1 MERPGGRVVEW
12 TVPLE
17 STLAAPMTVTDDT
30 LYFTTQSSGAYVF
43 HAFDPATQAVMQK
56 SLDVVRAS
64 TTEVYATES
73 VPADAG
79 VYFRGVDEHAGAMTK
94 YVRIEPYA
102 NP

>member
-1 MERPGGRVVEW
+1 VSTSAWTGGAPEAVPGVALLGAGALVAGAPTGAAEVAA
-12 TVPLE
+12 LE
-17 STLAAPMTVTDDT
+17 
-30 LYFTTQSSGAYVF
+30 
-43 HAFDPATQAVMQK
+43 AFRADE

-73 VPADAG
+73 VPAEAV

>member
-1 MERPGGRVVEW
+1 MGGASAAEVAA
-12 TVPLE
+12 LE
-17 STLAAPMTVTDDT
+17 
-30 LYFTTQSSGAYVF
+30 
-43 HAFDPATQAVMQK
+43 AFRTNA

-73 VPADAG
+73 LPTDAV
-79 VYFRGVDEHAGAMTK
+79 VYFRGVDDHAGAMSK

>member
-1 MERPGGRVVEW
+1 GAGFAWGCNYDIAKGINSKGQWRSGMLEQSGRMGGASAAEVGA
-12 TVPLE
+12 LE
-17 STLAAPMTVTDDT
+17 
-30 LYFTTQSSGAYVF
+30 
-43 HAFDPATQAVMQK
+43 AFRADE

-64 TTEVYATES
+64 TTEVYATEA
-73 VPADAG
+73 VPADAV